1 MSQERQDP
9 SDRERGLTPREP
21 PSGKE
26 QALGTP
32 FAAMAEALRA
42 NAEALH
48 RIDQN
53 QRKIAES
60 LEKGERATK
69 LVANTRALNETFRGL
84 SDIQRGLLDAV
95 VSDRGRGRGLPFAF
109 AAIAILAALL
119 GFLLY
124 ERWTGAETVSR
135 ELYDQSQQAK
145 EGLTAQVGDLRARL
159 AELDRRAA
167 ALDLDLGE
175 RDEALAAGKREL
187 AELGRKRSELE
198 SELATKEARL
208 REYLS
213 VKEVADRTG
222 AVEVRNIQL
231 EGENRD
237 LRDKLE
243 RTETER
249 NRLLEL
255 LGEEKIANRG
265 PDPKEIIRRAE
276 EMGIV
281 RSKEER
287 EKEARIEGPDG
298 PGTLTPGLRRRV
310 RRQLNH
316 LLQQAPGEEAYEL
329 IDFQGIEKGTRLT
342 DVKVAR
348 YRNAAML
355 NSLNSK
361 ELEVVI
367 DVEEDTVELR
377 FKSGYIVN
385 TGRPT
390 DKIPFGEDGH
400 FVFLREAGATDWLER
415 SGTLVRLGEGGTLAW
430 KTGAL
435 LK

>member
-1 MSQERQDP
+1 LSQERKEQP
-9 SDRERGLTPREP
+9 EEERGLTPHEP

-26 QALGTP
+26 QALGAP

-48 RIDQN
+48 RIDSN

-60 LEKGERATK
+60 LEKGDRAQK
-69 LVANTRALNETFRGL
+69 LVSNTRALNETFRGL

-124 ERWTGAETVSR
+124 ERWTGTETVSR

-159 AELDRRAA
+159 RELDRRAE
-167 ALDLDLGE
+167 ALGSKLGE
-175 RDEALAAGKREL
+175 RDEALAAGKRERADL
-187 AELGRKRSELE
+187 ERKRSELE

-208 REYLS
+208 REYLT

-222 AVEVRNIQL
+222 TVEVRNIQL

-237 LRDKLE
+237 LREKLG
-243 RTETER
+243 RTEIER

-265 PDPKEIIRRAE
+265 PDPGQILKRAE
-276 EMGIV
+276 DMGV
-281 RSKEER
+281 VPARKEL
-287 EKEARIEGPDG
+287 EKEAQIPGPDG

-316 LLQQAPGEEAYEL
+316 LLQQSPGEEAYEL
-329 IDFQGIEKGTRLT
+329 IDFKGIEKGTRLT
-342 DVKVAR
+342 EVRVAR

-355 NSLNSK
+355 NSFNSK

-377 FKSGYIVN
+377 FKGGYIVN
-385 TGRPT
+385 TGRPA
-390 DKIPFGEDGH
+390 DRIPFGDDGH
-400 FVFLREAGATDWLER
+400 FVFLRQAGAADWLER
-415 SGTLVRLGEGGTLAW
+415 SGTLVQLAEGGRLAW